1 MYKLGLTGGIGSGKS
16 TAAKYFQQKGAV
28 IFDADLEAKKL
39 ITNNKNIRYRN
50 NCRQPAG
57 LKKIS

>member
-28 IFDADLEAKKL
+28 IFDADIEAKKL
-39 ITNNKNIRYRN
+39 ITNNNILLWIKRS
-50 NCRQPAG
+50 Q
-57 LKKIS
+57 LFLFI